1 MYTLHTTYIHTH
13 YTTQAGQAPQRVRTT
28 LVCTPRSADGRSTPF
43 TPLFIS
49 ARCEVQEPWV
59 RLSTSALDFGGAY
72 TGIALQR
79 HITVTN
85 LSNLETR
92 FRWERPGGRAHTEY
106 SATVEPAAG
115 ALLGKQSLRV
125 TITYTALTSST
136 ATTTGTAGAASAGA
150 GAALL
155 QLEDVL
161 ACKVFGV
168 AAPLG
173 LVLRAR
179 HYGLTLSYDAL
190 PLPCDGQQ
198 QQQLP
203 PAPLQPPHKT
213 QWELSS
219 HPPVPGPPV
228 NFNFGI
234 VPLLRRRTVQFC
246 IRNLSAIAA
255 PFALSARKYANGTR
269 APASLVDTPM
279 SQEAFRKVLASPA
292 ALARHLGG
300 SSSCS
305 SVLMTASSSRQQ
317 LLQQQKK
324 GSASKAH
331 GSGSSVTLHNTLGSY
346 AGNNSSSS
354 SVKRAGNGSTVYISS
369 GSSSGSSGAPLLSG
383 TREAV
388 EAFASTAGRER
399 LAVQRA
405 EREDMYALRHG
416 RGIALLIEPACG
428 TVPPWGVCTV
438 TVTLHNDMPGRYFDD
453 ILCTTGPAAAV
464 LVTAMARSSSSAANV
479 HTHSSTDI
487 ISSSNSGSNSTV
499 VKLPVRCEVSGCPLS
514 LKPESLGL
522 NCTTVPHPVLSFA
535 QVLAG
540 GSGAS
545 RSLRVLNTG
554 TCTAELTWRMC
565 EADDSS
571 TASSCGSSSG
581 SSSSS
586 GKPLV
591 DVQIGISETG
601 AVSVAI
607 SYSEK
612 KPFASPFVVEPA
624 VGRVPP
630 RGEVS
635 TNMKLA
641 RLYITTLCACCC
653 MNMTA
658 LHCCYRV
665 VALNKFHELLLAITT
680 AYALHGMQLGLS
692 VQCCCY
698 SLPSCR

>member
-1 MYTLHTTYIHTH
+1 
-13 YTTQAGQAPQRVRTT
+13 VRTT
-28 LVCTPRSADGRSTPF
+28 LVCTPRSADGRNTPF
-43 TPLFIS
+43 APQYIS

-72 TGIALQR
+72 TGIPLQR

-92 FRWERPGGRAHTEY
+92 FRWERPGGRPHTEY
-106 SATVEPAAG
+106 TATFEPAAG

-125 TITYTALTSST
+125 TITYTALASST
-136 ATTTGTAGAASAGA
+136 STSGTVAGTTGAATAAATGS
-150 GAALL
+150 ALL
-155 QLEDVL
+155 QLEDVA

-179 HYGLTLSYDAL
+179 HYGLTLSYD
-190 PLPCDGQQ
+190 PLLDG
-198 QQQLP
+198 QLP
-203 PAPLQPPHKT
+203 PAPLQHPSKT
-213 QWELSS
+213 QWELSAQ
-219 HPPVPGPPV
+219 PPVPGPPV
-228 NFNFGI
+228 NFNFGT

-255 PFALSARKYANGTR
+255 PFALSARKYAAGPR

-279 SQEAFRKVLASPA
+279 SQEAFRKILASTS
-292 ALARHLGG
+292 ALARHLGT
-300 SSSCS
+300 SSSSS
-305 SVLMTASSSRQQ
+305 SVLMTASSSAGALQRNQQ
-317 LLQQQKK
+317 QQQQQQKK
-324 GSASKAH
+324 SGRVH
-331 GSGSSVTLHNTLGSY
+331 GGSSSVATHNTLGSSSAQR
-346 AGNNSSSS
+346 AGNSSTVHTSSNSSS
-354 SVKRAGNGSTVYISS
+354 
-369 GSSSGSSGAPLLSG
+369 SSGAPLLSS

-388 EAFASTAGRER
+388 EAFASAAGRER

-428 TVPPWGVCTV
+428 TVPPWDVCTV

-453 ILCTTGPAAAV
+453 IVCTTGPAALAV
-464 LVTAMARSSSSAANV
+464 ATRTTAAATAAGGMSRSSSSAAGA
-479 HTHSSTDI
+479 HSQSSTDI
-487 ISSSNSGSNSTV
+487 IVNSSSGSGATSSGSGSTV
-499 VKLPVRCEVSGCPLS
+499 VKLPVRCEVNGCPLS

-522 NCTTVPHPVLSFA
+522 SCNTVPYPTLSFA
-535 QVLAG
+535 QVLTG

-554 TCTAELTWRMC
+554 TCTAELTWRTC
-565 EADDSS
+565 EGDDSS
-571 TASSCGSSSG
+571 ATAGGSCG

-612 KPFASPFVVEPA
+612 KPFVSPFIVEPA
-624 VGRVPP
+624 VDRVPP

-635 TNMKLA
+635 IAT
-641 RLYITTLCACCC
+641 
-653 MNMTA
+653 
-658 LHCCYRV
+658 
-665 VALNKFHELLLAITT
+665 
-680 AYALHGMQLGLS
+680 
-692 VQCCCY
+692 QCNCTHTPQQPPIANAV
-698 SLPSCR
+698 SLPSVRITQATLYYEGVCN

>member
-1 MYTLHTTYIHTH
+1 MCTLLTCILTH
-13 YTTQAGQAPQRVRTT
+13 HYSTQAGQAPQRVRTT
-28 LVCTPRSADGRSTPF
+28 LVCTPRSADGRNTPF
-43 TPLFIS
+43 TPLYIS

-72 TGIALQR
+72 TGIPLQR

-92 FRWERPGGRAHTEY
+92 FRWERPGGRPHTEY
-106 SATVEPAAG
+106 TASFEPAAG

-125 TITYTALTSST
+125 TITYTALTTSA
-136 ATTTGTAGAASAGA
+136 ATTTTTSSTTGAAVTAAAATGS
-150 GAALL
+150 ALL
-155 QLEDVL
+155 QLEDVA

-179 HYGLTLSYDAL
+179 HYGLTLSYD
-190 PLPCDGQQ
+190 PLLEG
-198 QQQLP
+198 QLP
-203 PAPLQPPHKT
+203 PAPLQHPSKT
-213 QWELSS
+213 QWELSAQ
-219 HPPVPGPPV
+219 PPVPGPPV
-228 NFNFGI
+228 NFNFGT

-246 IRNLSAIAA
+246 IRNLSAITA
-255 PFALSARKYANGTR
+255 PFALSARKYAAGPR

-279 SQEAFRKVLASPA
+279 SHEAFRKVLASTA
-292 ALARHLGG
+292 ALARHLGTSN
-300 SSSCS
+300 SSS
-305 SVLMTASSSRQQ
+305 SVLMTASSSAGA
-317 LLQQQKK
+317 LQQQQQKQK
-324 GSASKAH
+324 SGRVH
-331 GSGSSVTLHNTLGSY
+331 GGNSSVVTHT
-346 AGNNSSSS
+346 SSSS
-354 SVKRAGNGSTVYISS
+354 NSAQRADNSSTVHT
-369 GSSSGSSGAPLLSG
+369 SSSSSGAPLLSS

-388 EAFASTAGRER
+388 EAFASAAGRER

-416 RGIALLIEPACG
+416 RGIALLIEPAYG
-428 TVPPWGVCTV
+428 TVSPWGVCTV

-453 ILCTTGPAAAV
+453 IVCTTGPAALAV
-464 LVTAMARSSSSAANV
+464 ATTATAGAMSRSSSRTAGV
-479 HTHSSTDI
+479 HSQCSTDI
-487 ISSSNSGSNSTV
+487 IINSSSGSGAASSCGSGSTV
-499 VKLPVRCEVSGCPLS
+499 VKLPVRCEVNGCPLS

-522 NCTTVPHPVLSFA
+522 SCSTVPHPTLSFT
-535 QVLAG
+535 QVLTG

-554 TCTAELTWRMC
+554 TCTAELTWRTC
-565 EADDSS
+565 EVDDSS
-571 TASSCGSSSG
+571 GTAGGSCGS

-601 AVSVAI
+601 AISVAI

-612 KPFASPFVVEPA
+612 KPFVSPFIVEPA

-635 TNMKLA
+635 T
-641 RLYITTLCACCC
+641 TT
-653 MNMTA
+653 
-658 LHCCYRV
+658 
-665 VALNKFHELLLAITT
+665 
-680 AYALHGMQLGLS
+680 
-692 VQCCCY
+692 
-698 SLPSCR
+698 